1 MNLGSEFLEGMRG
14 RLAVAAVSL
23 AALLATFFAS
33 SAIQPQKAHAW
44 AWKDTCT
51 LIVFNKTGAQSN
63 VHPILYTPLLPN
75 PASVAEYAAFAIAG
89 IPTEGAAAFT
99 NTGYPAPSYGC
110 HAFMNFTN
118 PGPTVSCKV
127 SAPTTGANTFS
138 CEGNATTRIIKDD
151 DDIAGNVFIPSGSGS
166 PGQDNEA
173 TEPED
178 GPAAVRVGALP
189 GDGWRKSTKITEFG
203 LAGKLMDK
211 ETLPNKCAKD
221 GDEVVPNTVS
231 SEQLIRAGGD
241 EGVGAIVSTYDNAG
255 QAKRGLNE
263 ALSDLSIG
271 CLANLLS
278 SNEMNTRVS
287 VKPLPAANDGD
298 VDGNQLAISRLVKG
312 DPRVVAYLNVS
323 GWTDGNEA
331 AVVLTETVGDAPDD
345 ADEAAH
351 LGAIRIGN

>member
-1 MNLGSEFLEGMRG
+1 MRG

-33 SAIQPQKAHAW
+33 SAMQPQKAHAW

-75 PASVAEYAAFAIAG
+75 PASVAEYAAFAVTG

-173 TEPED
+173 DEPKD
-178 GPAAVRVGALP
+178 GDAAVRAGALP
-189 GDGWRKSTKITEFG
+189 GDGWRKSLKITEFG
-203 LAGKLMDK
+203 LAGKLMDN
-211 ETLPNKCAKD
+211 ETLPNKCGKD
-221 GDEVVPNTVS
+221 GDEVVPNAVS
-231 SEQLIRAGGD
+231 SEQLIRGGGK

-263 ALSDLSIG
+263 ALSDLSIA

-278 SNEMNTRVS
+278 SNEMGTKVAI
-287 VKPLPAANDGD
+287 KPLPAAGDGD
-298 VDGNQLAISRLVKG
+298 VEGNQLVISRAVNG
-312 DPRVVAYLNVS
+312 DQRPVAYLNAF
-323 GWTDGNEA
+323 GWTEGNEA
-331 AVVLTETVGDAPDD
+331 AVVLVETVGDAPDG
-345 ADEAAH
+345 ADEDAVVKAT
-351 LGAIRIGN
+351 RIG